1 MAVYSVNEVIEMAV
15 QIERNGYAFYNE
27 AIKRSDL
34 DEASK
39 ELLTYLRDE
48 ELTHENTFLALR
60 DEIDL
65 EVLKLSIDW
74 ELIAEYLKAIV
85 DSRIFNSESSA
96 LQLVANSKDAREIIN
111 NAITFEKVTLL
122 YFHTLSD
129 NISDPKTHNAL
140 RKIINEEIR
149 HILKLNEFKK
159 KMG

>member
-96 LQLVANSKDAREIIN
+96 LQLVANSKDA
-111 NAITFEKVTLL
+111 ITFEKDTLL